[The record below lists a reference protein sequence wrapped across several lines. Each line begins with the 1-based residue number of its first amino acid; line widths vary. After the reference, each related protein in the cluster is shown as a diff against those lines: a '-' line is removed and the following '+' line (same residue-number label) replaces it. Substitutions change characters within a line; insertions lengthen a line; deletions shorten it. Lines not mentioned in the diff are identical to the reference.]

1 MQRNVRV
8 TEKDHAMPARRNW
21 CAIVAVSVCLLGLL
35 ILLAVPGSTAARDRG
50 LLAAVRVQPQQVELE
65 DGSTARFKA
74 NLNVLGNG
82 AGRGHLHL
90 HPAEGDM
97 QRYRVEQARVICGDE
112 GPAGVWLTGT
122 VQQREANGRPTPDD
136 ITATEPVTDYLPFTA
151 RVTPD
156 TEIEECLIFDLSG
169 PVVTEQTARVEAE
182 GVLRF
187 TANACANGRKR

>member
-1 MQRNVRV
+1 
-8 TEKDHAMPARRNW
+8 MPARRNW
-21 CAIVAVSVCLLGLL
+21 CAIVALSVCLFGLL

-82 AGRGHLHL
+82 AGRGHLQVR
-90 HPAEGDM
+90 PAEGDM

-112 GPAGVWLTGT
+112 GPVGVWLTGT

>member
-1 MQRNVRV
+1 MERNVRV
-8 TEKDHAMPARRNW
+8 PGKEDTAPTRRNW
-21 CAIVAVSVCLLGLL
+21 RGFVALSVCLLGLL

-82 AGRGHLHL
+82 AGRGHLQVR
-90 HPAEGDM
+90 PAEGELKWA
-97 QRYRVEQARVICGDE
+97 RYRVEQARVICGDE

-122 VQQREANGRPTPDD
+122 VQQREANGRPT
-136 ITATEPVTDYLPFTA
+136 TSTFTA

-156 TEIEECLIFDLSG
+156 TEIEECLFFDFAG

-187 TANACANGRKR
+187 TANACDNGASR

>member
-1 MQRNVRV
+1 MERNVRV
-8 TEKDHAMPARRNW
+8 PGKEDAAPARRR
-21 CAIVAVSVCLLGLL
+21 AVGFVSVSVCLFGLL

-90 HPAEGDM
+90 RPAEGDM

-112 GPAGVWLTGT
+112 GPAGVWLSGT
-122 VQQREANGRPTPDD
+122 VQQRAATARPT
-136 ITATEPVTDYLPFTA
+136 TSTFMA

-156 TEIEECLIFDLSG
+156 TEIEECLFFDLSG

-187 TANACANGRKR
+187 TANACDNGASR